1 MEAGMSDKVLI
12 TGGSSGIGKQLAADY
27 LRRGAHVTIVSNNT
41 AKLQSARSELAAISP
56 SICALACDV
65 TELGEV
71 RRLAEEY
78 LRQFGPPA
86 VLVSNA
92 GFAVYRLFVEM
103 PAEEIQRLLTVN
115 FVGGCLITREFL
127 PAMVAAGHGDVV
139 VMASIAGRLVMT
151 PCGVY
156 SAAKHGL
163 VAWAHTLRL
172 ELKQTGVRVHVICP
186 GRVETDF
193 FAHETFVQ
201 RDRRAET
208 RFTTTV
214 ENVSRATIAAIQKNR
229 FMTCVPSSY
238 GLLVWLANSFPFPV
252 RMLLDRLMEKRVRSL
267 FPARR
272 SGAQ

>member
-1 MEAGMSDKVLI
+1 MSDKVLI

-27 LRRGAHVTIVSNNT
+27 LRRGAHVTIVSNNP
-41 AKLQSARSELAAISP
+41 AKLESARSELAAISP

-71 RRLAEEY
+71 RQLAEEY

-208 RFTTTV
+208 RFTITV

-229 FMTCVPSSY
+229 FMTYVPSSY

-252 RMLLDRLMEKRVRSL
+252 RMLLDRLMEERVRSL